1 MSLTKKIIVVAL
13 PLLLSCSSAENENR
27 KSDSVLEKINVE
39 KLDTELINFADIDES
54 YGKEYVDFSY
64 NFLQTSLF
72 KRHLNTAGLLI
83 DPSNTSFIKRFS
95 YSYKKAGEHEK
106 AMNVLQAAVDASQ
119 TEEELMN
126 NFSYIA
132 WNYLYFY
139 RDYHKTI
146 KTVGKM
152 LELSNNDLGISCHG
166 EACLLLK
173 GQALYRLGKINEAVE
188 LFSEYQNNEIELG
201 FNKMG
206 DPLVVFYKARCLSEQ
221 ENYDDA
227 ISYFKYFTKDQPSA
241 EAYFQL
247 AKIYLITGEL
257 LQAENYIRLSE
268 DALSNGYTFRE
279 PYFERFDKVFAHQIQ
294 DLKVEIENIKNSTP
308 TSIGS

>member
-1 MSLTKKIIVVAL
+1 MSLIRKVIVVAL
-13 PLLLSCSSAENENR
+13 PLSLSCSSPEKENKMTN
-27 KSDSVLEKINVE
+27 SVLEKINVE
-39 KLDTELINFADIDES
+39 ELDTELTNFADIDES
-54 YGKEYVDFSY
+54 FGKEYVDFSY

-119 TEEELMN
+119 TEEELMDH
-126 NFSYIA
+126 FSYIA

-139 RDYHKTI
+139 RDYHNTI
-146 KTVGKM
+146 KTVDKM
-152 LELSNNDLGISCHG
+152 LELSSNDLGISCHG

-173 GQALYRLGKINEAVE
+173 GQALYRLGKINEAIE
-188 LFSEYQNNEIELG
+188 LFSEYENNEIELG
-201 FNKMG
+201 FDKMG

-247 AKIYLITGEL
+247 AKIHMIKGEL
-257 LQAENYIRLSE
+257 MEAENYIRLSE
-268 DALSNGYTFRE
+268 EALSNGYTFRE
-279 PYFERFDKVFAHQIQ
+279 PYFERFDKVFTHQIQ
-294 DLKVEIENIKNSTP
+294 DLKVEIENIKSSTP
-308 TSIGS
+308 TSVSS